1 VHFTEEHHNMNGFAD
16 ERTNE
21 PIPLCSQMG
30 DEGITDDELTAMA
43 LAADPTQPLSDEAL
57 PIGIYLAQLP
67 SPLPQ
72 WYMPPAIARQHRWW
86 WPVVIGV
93 VAAFLI
99 IDAFGLCSTYGPLVF
114 A

>member
-1 VHFTEEHHNMNGFAD
+1 MTQLVDQLTDA
-16 ERTNE
+16 
-21 PIPLCSQMG
+21 PVSCASQTDG
-30 DEGITDDELTAMA
+30 LGITDDELTAMA
-43 LAADPTQPLSDEAL
+43 LAADPSLPLDEDAL
-57 PIGIYLAQLP
+57 PIGVYFAQLP

-72 WYMPPAIARQHRWW
+72 WYMPPAMARQHRWW
-86 WPVVIGV
+86 WPIVLGV